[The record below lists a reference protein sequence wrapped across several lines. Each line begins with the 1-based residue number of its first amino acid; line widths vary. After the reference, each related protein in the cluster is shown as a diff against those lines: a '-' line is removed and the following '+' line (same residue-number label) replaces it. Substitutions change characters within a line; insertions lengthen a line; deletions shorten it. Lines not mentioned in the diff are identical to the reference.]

1 MRAAP
6 ARHQVTVLVVADEDG
21 ARTLLSDALR
31 RDGYLV
37 LSAESAVEAA
47 SYLEARGSNAP
58 PRIDLVLSDLRRPG
72 PTALDLARLVRATR
86 ERTPLMVVN
95 GGDELAGN
103 ATTLPSP
110 FRLDVLRREV
120 LTTIV
125 ANVKR
130 EAAEPVLK
138 TA

>member
-1 MRAAP
+1 M
-6 ARHQVTVLVVADEDG
+6 QTVL
-21 ARTLLSDALR
+21 
-31 RDGYLV
+31 
-37 LSAESAVEAA
+37 AA
-47 SYLEARGSNAP
+47 STVPALQTLAARV
-58 PRIDLVLSDLRRPG
+58 LVEPQV
-72 PTALDLARLVRATR
+72 LDYAVRLVRATR
-86 ERTPLMVVN
+86 ERTPLIVVN

>member
-1 MRAAP
+1 MRATP
-6 ARHQVTVLVVADEDG
+6 SRQQVTVLVVADED
-21 ARTLLSDALR
+21 ATRALLSDALR

-37 LSAESAVEAA
+37 LSAASAGDAA
-47 SYLEARGSNAP
+47 SYLAAP
-58 PRIDLVLSDLRRPG
+58 AARIDLVLSDLRREG

-86 ERTPLMVVN
+86 ERTPLIVVN
-95 GGDELAGN
+95 GGDEMAGN
-103 ATTLPSP
+103 ATSLPSP
-110 FRLDVLRREV
+110 FRLDVLRRAV

-130 EAAEPVLK
+130 GSAEPVLK

>member
-6 ARHQVTVLVVADEDG
+6 ARHQVTVLVVADED
-21 ARTLLSDALR
+21 ATRALLSDALR

-37 LSAESAVEAA
+37 LSADSARDAA
-47 SYLEARGSNAP
+47 SYLEAPTA
-58 PRIDLVLSDLRRPG
+58 RIDLVLSDLRREG
-72 PTALDLARLVRATR
+72 PTALDLARLVRATPA
-86 ERTPLMVVN
+86 RTPLLVVN
-95 GGDELAGN
+95 A
-103 ATTLPSP
+103 APST

-130 EAAEPVLK
+130 EAAELVLK